1 MRPILMTLILLTTLS
16 HISAQVDKLKQLQRE
31 KDKVDIFTP
40 EERANLQLWF
50 FEQTQKMGLSEKAND
65 EYNRIFY
72 SYIYDMSRLD
82 DKDRGL
88 TDEEI
93 RTQFELLIDKMNAEM
108 KNLLST
114 EQYIQHLENFGEI
127 VRRSYEK
134 INWN

>member
-1 MRPILMTLILLTTLS
+1 
-16 HISAQVDKLKQLQRE
+16 
-31 KDKVDIFTP
+31 
-40 EERANLQLWF
+40 
-50 FEQTQKMGLSEKAND
+50 MGLSEKVNE

-72 SYIYDMSRLD
+72 NYIYDMSRLD

-93 RTQFELLIDKMNAEM
+93 RTQFDELIDKMNAEM